1 VLVLN
6 SNINIIG
13 CREGKKMKREYMQ
26 SESLVQMVLSLFEQ
40 ASMDTYLTSCLFYQ
54 RSFKLYLT
62 GCATDEWIMNSF
74 L

>member
-1 VLVLN
+1 
-6 SNINIIG
+6 
-13 CREGKKMKREYMQ
+13 MKREYMQ